1 MPASTITTPVTGAQV
16 ARALTY
22 LAYAFVLVAL
32 LLRALSEWLT
42 DRIAGMGY
50 AG

>member
-32 LLRALSEWLT
+32 LLRALIELT
-42 DRIAGMGY
+42 DRIAGMGH